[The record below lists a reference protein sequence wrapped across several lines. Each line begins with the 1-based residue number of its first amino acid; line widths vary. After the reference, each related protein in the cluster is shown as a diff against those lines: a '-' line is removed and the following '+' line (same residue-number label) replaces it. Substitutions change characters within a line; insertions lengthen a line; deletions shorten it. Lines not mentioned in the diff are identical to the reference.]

1 MVARGEG
8 PGKRS
13 SMINTA
19 IGVPVDRNDIDANT
33 FVLETHP
40 DWPEQDWHGAHP
52 PLVILSLSLCHP
64 ERSEGSHGRV
74 PRSFATLRMTTKGSG
89 WQGRVVSKA

>member
-40 DWPEQDWHGAHP
+40 EWPEQHWHGAHP
-52 PLVILSLSLCHP
+52 PLVILSFSFCHP
-64 ERSEGSHGRV
+64 ELILMSS
-74 PRSFATLRMTTKGSG
+74 
-89 WQGRVVSKA
+89 

>member
-1 MVARGEG
+1 MDGWCAFMVARGEG

-52 PLVILSLSLCHP
+52 PLVILSFSFCHP
-64 ERSEGSHGRV
+64 ELILMSS
-74 PRSFATLRMTTKGSG
+74 
-89 WQGRVVSKA
+89 